1 MLTRNLIS
9 LTGGAQNH
17 VRGQKATP
25 VLFDCLARTDPVLNS
40 VPTKSSAVAER
51 PREAPRC

>member
-17 VRGQKATP
+17 VRGQNATP